1 MDGFKNTTK
10 TSYDTSS
17 GRKFANGGMTVSR
30 ADMPG
35 GEGPMR
41 KPAMVAKYAK
51 GGHVKKAEQ
60 KIGRVMTEFTE
71 GKLHSGSK
79 EGPKVKST
87 KQAVAIALNEARA
100 AGAKIPRVKKFAG
113 GMMEEGGTYNE
124 RGKRA
129 TMAEI
134 AAEGRRVEGRKR
146 PVEGI
151 STRPTDDSGR
161 RMTDKE
167 LGMAPGGVEALLRK
181 TLGAQATNAE
191 REALARRALGA
202 SATKAEIKALRD
214 KTTKGMSDL
223 DRARAMVTRPLA
235 RSVGGGVNSKLGS
248 VITQAKANMAAAP
261 RAKST
266 FVDTMPKGGPQ
277 KPSSGNPL
285 MGGMNRGDI
294 VASKHTPTRGPSM
307 APAHSN
313 RPMIRRA
320 MGGLSV
326 MPKGGKC

>member
-1 MDGFKNTTK
+1 
-10 TSYDTSS
+10 
-17 GRKFANGGMTVSR
+17 MTVSR

-35 GEGPMR
+35 GEGPMN
-41 KPAMVAKYAK
+41 KPALVAKYAK
-51 GGHVKKAEQ
+51 GGSVKGEQ
-60 KIGRVMTEFTE
+60 KMAKVMGEFAS

-79 EGPKVKST
+79 KGPEVKNP
-87 KQAVAIALNEARA
+87 KQAVAIAMSEARK
-100 AGAKIPRVKKFAG
+100 AGAKMPTKKAAG
-113 GMMEEGGTYNE
+113 GPVKMGEGGTFNE

-129 TMAEI
+129 TMAEL
-134 AAEGRRVEGRKR
+134 AAEDRRMAGRA
-146 PVEGI
+146 VEGI
-151 STRPTDDSGR
+151 STRPTDASGR
-161 RMTDKE
+161 RATD
-167 LGMAPGGVEALLRK
+167 AD
-181 TLGAQATNAE
+181 LGASLTNAE
-191 REALARRALGA
+191 RVALQRKALGS

-214 KTTKGMSDL
+214 KTAKGMSDL
-223 DRARAMVTRPLA
+223 DRGRAMVTRPLA
-235 RSVGGGVNSKLGS
+235 RNVGGGVDAKLGN
-248 VITQAKANMAAAP
+248 VITQAKSNMAAAP

-277 KPSSGNPL
+277 KPTSGNPL
-285 MGGMNRGDI
+285 MGGLNRGDV

>member
-10 TSYDTSS
+10 TSYDTTS

-35 GEGPMR
+35 GEGPMS
-41 KPAMVAKYAK
+41 KPALVAKYAK
-51 GGHVKKAEQ
+51 GGHVNKGEQ
-60 KIGRVMTEFTE
+60 KIGRVMEEFTK

-129 TMAEI
+129 TLAEI
-134 AAEGRRVEGRKR
+134 AAEARRVEGRKP

-161 RMTDKE
+161 RMTNAE
-167 LGMAPGGVEALLRK
+167 LGMTPGGVDPAKKKAMPKPAAKKPMPK
-181 TLGAQATNAE
+181 T
-191 REALARRALGA
+191 
-202 SATKAEIKALRD
+202 
-214 KTTKGMSDL
+214 MSDL
-223 DRARAMVTRPLA
+223 ERARMMVRPLPRKA
-235 RSVGGGVNSKLGS
+235 GGGV
-248 VITQAKANMAAAP
+248 
-261 RAKST
+261 
-266 FVDTMPKGGPQ
+266 
-277 KPSSGNPL
+277 
-285 MGGMNRGDI
+285 
-294 VASKHTPTRGPSM
+294 
-307 APAHSN
+307 PAHSD
-313 RPMIRRA
+313 RPMISRNK
-320 MGGLSV
+320 GGLSA
-326 MPKGGKC
+326 MPRGGKC

>member
-10 TSYDTSS
+10 TSYDTTS

-35 GEGPMR
+35 GEGPMN
-41 KPAMVAKYAK
+41 KPALVAKYAK
-51 GGHVKKAEQ
+51 GGSVKGEQ
-60 KIGRVMTEFTE
+60 KMAKVMGEFAS

-79 EGPKVKST
+79 KGPEVKNP
-87 KQAVAIALNEARA
+87 KQAVAIAMSEARK
-100 AGAKIPRVKKFAG
+100 AGAKKPMKKGFG
-113 GMMEEGGTYNE
+113 GGVFNE
-124 RGKRA
+124 KGKRA
-129 TMAEI
+129 TMAEL
-134 AAEGRRVEGRKR
+134 AAEDRRMAGRPSEG
-146 PVEGI
+146 V
-151 STRPTDDSGR
+151 SSRPTDASGR
-161 RMTDKE
+161 RMTNEE
-167 LGMAPGGVEALLRK
+167 LGMTSPAK
-181 TLGAQATNAE
+181 
-191 REALARRALGA
+191 
-202 SATKAEIKALRD
+202 KAKPVGPSSVAVSKVLDGMAKKAV
-214 KTTKGMSDL
+214 KKNM
-223 DRARAMVTRPLA
+223 
-235 RSVGGGVNSKLGS
+235 GGGVNSKLGS

>member
-10 TSYDTSS
+10 TSYDTTS

-35 GEGPMR
+35 GEGPMN
-41 KPAMVAKYAK
+41 KPALVAKYAK

-134 AAEGRRVEGRKR
+134 AAEGRRMEGRKP

-161 RMTDKE
+161 RMTNAE
-167 LGMAPGGVEALLRK
+167 LGMTPGGV
-181 TLGAQATNAE
+181 NAAKKMMAKGMGQMTE
-191 REALARRALGA
+191 REGRAVKEA
-202 SATKAEIKALRD
+202 VKRA
-214 KTTKGMSDL
+214 KGMSDL
-223 DRARAMVTRPLA
+223 ERARMMVRPLPRKA
-235 RSVGGGVNSKLGS
+235 GGGV
-248 VITQAKANMAAAP
+248 
-261 RAKST
+261 
-266 FVDTMPKGGPQ
+266 
-277 KPSSGNPL
+277 
-285 MGGMNRGDI
+285 
-294 VASKHTPTRGPSM
+294 
-307 APAHSN
+307 PAHSD
-313 RPMIRRA
+313 RPMISRNK
-320 MGGLSV
+320 GGLSA
-326 MPKGGKC
+326 MPRGGKC

>member
-35 GEGPMR
+35 GEGPMN

-51 GGHVKKAEQ
+51 GGSVKKADQ
-60 KIGRVMTEFTE
+60 KIGRVMTEFTK

-100 AGAKIPRVKKFAG
+100 AGAKIPRVKKARG

-129 TMAEI
+129 TLAEI
-134 AAEGRRVEGRKR
+134 AAEARRVEGRKA

-161 RMTDKE
+161 RITDKE
-167 LGMAPGGVEALLRK
+167 LNLTPGGVDTSK
-181 TLGAQATNAE
+181 KKMMPKGMGAMTE
-191 REALARRALGA
+191 REARAARA
-202 SATKAEIKALRD
+202 
-214 KTTKGMSDL
+214 KGMSDL
-223 DRARAMVTRPLA
+223 DRARMMVRPLPRKA
-235 RSVGGGVNSKLGS
+235 GGGV
-248 VITQAKANMAAAP
+248 
-261 RAKST
+261 
-266 FVDTMPKGGPQ
+266 
-277 KPSSGNPL
+277 
-285 MGGMNRGDI
+285 
-294 VASKHTPTRGPSM
+294 
-307 APAHSN
+307 PAHSD
-313 RPMIRRA
+313 RPMISRA
-320 MGGLSV
+320 MGGLSS

>member
-35 GEGPMR
+35 GEGPMS

-51 GGHVKKAEQ
+51 GGSVKKADQ

-100 AGAKIPRVKKFAG
+100 AGAKIPRVKKARG

-129 TMAEI
+129 TLAEI
-134 AAEGRRVEGRKR
+134 AAEARRVEGRKA

-161 RMTDKE
+161 RMTNEE
-167 LGMAPGGVEALLRK
+167 LGMVPGGVSSK
-181 TLGAQATNAE
+181 KMPKGLGAMSDRDLE
-191 REALARRALGA
+191 MV
-202 SATKAEIKALRD
+202 KAAAKKLP
-214 KTTKGMSDL
+214 KGMSDL
-223 DRARAMVTRPLA
+223 ERARMMVRPLPRKA
-235 RSVGGGVNSKLGS
+235 GGGV
-248 VITQAKANMAAAP
+248 
-261 RAKST
+261 
-266 FVDTMPKGGPQ
+266 
-277 KPSSGNPL
+277 
-285 MGGMNRGDI
+285 
-294 VASKHTPTRGPSM
+294 
-307 APAHSN
+307 PAHSD
-313 RPMIRRA
+313 RPMISRNK
-320 MGGLSV
+320 GGLSV

>member
-35 GEGPMR
+35 GEGPMS

-134 AAEGRRVEGRKR
+134 AAEGRRMEGRKP

-161 RMTDKE
+161 RMTNKE
-167 LGMAPGGVEALLRK
+167 LGMTPGGVER
-181 TLGAQATNAE
+181 GASLTNAE
-191 REALARRALGA
+191 RVALQRKAFGS

-214 KTTKGMSDL
+214 KTAKGMSDL
-223 DRARAMVTRPLA
+223 DRARMMVRPLPRKA
-235 RSVGGGVNSKLGS
+235 GGGV
-248 VITQAKANMAAAP
+248 
-261 RAKST
+261 
-266 FVDTMPKGGPQ
+266 
-277 KPSSGNPL
+277 
-285 MGGMNRGDI
+285 
-294 VASKHTPTRGPSM
+294 
-307 APAHSN
+307 PAHSD
-313 RPMIRRA
+313 RPMISRNK
-320 MGGLSV
+320 GGLSA